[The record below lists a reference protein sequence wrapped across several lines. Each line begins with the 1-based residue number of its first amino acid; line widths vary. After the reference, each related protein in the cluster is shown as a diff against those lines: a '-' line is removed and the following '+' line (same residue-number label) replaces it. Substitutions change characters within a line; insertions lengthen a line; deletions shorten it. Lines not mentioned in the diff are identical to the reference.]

1 MASLTPSSHD
11 KDSGSGVEVPGKAEP
26 AENGPG
32 RLSRPSPDQRA
43 DALAAMA
50 GKRSGERRGDA
61 GPRRPP
67 APTAAPERPRPGG
80 PAPSQPTRR
89 RIGFRSPRAP
99 EHVVRYGTRSK
110 GRRSRRSHGPA
121 HATLLLV
128 GGLLIGLG
136 LGATVVNSSF
146 SRSDDNAKPKPRSVA
161 TRSTDPTGPPESG
174 AARPE
179 SSVPIAGPTP
189 ATESPTIP
197 APPGSAPLTEQAAPS
212 APQPGWTPTA
222 VRVPRLK
229 VDAPIDALGVDDRN
243 ALEVPSDTTRVGWWS
258 GGARPGESDPAVL
271 VGHRDSSTGPAVF
284 FDLGDLVPGDEIEV
298 DRFDGSTA
306 RFMVERIESHPKDAF
321 PTEAV
326 YGATDSSSLRLITCF
341 GTFDRVA
348 RSYKDNLVIYANLVA

>member
-1 MASLTPSSHD
+1 M
-11 KDSGSGVEVPGKAEP
+11 
-26 AENGPG
+26 
-32 RLSRPSPDQRA
+32 
-43 DALAAMA
+43 
-50 GKRSGERRGDA
+50 
-61 GPRRPP
+61 
-67 APTAAPERPRPGG
+67 
-80 PAPSQPTRR
+80 
-89 RIGFRSPRAP
+89 
-99 EHVVRYGTRSK
+99 
-110 GRRSRRSHGPA
+110 HGPA

-146 SRSDDNAKPKPRSVA
+146 SRSGDDAKPKTQSVA
-161 TRSTDPTGPPESG
+161 TRSTDPTSPSASGTESPTTP
-174 AARPE
+174 A
-179 SSVPIAGPTP
+179 PIAGSAPV
-189 ATESPTIP
+189 TESPTIP
-197 APPGSAPLTEQAAPS
+197 APSGSAPLTGQSAPS

-229 VDAPIDALGVDDRN
+229 VDAPVDALGVDDKN

-284 FDLGDLVPGDEIEV
+284 FDLGDLEPGDEIEV

-341 GTFDRVA
+341 GAFDRVA
-348 RSYKDNLVIYANLVA
+348 RSYEDNLVIYANLVA